1 MKKQKEPRIKNKKR
15 QRSLFTTL
23 MLFSVIPLI
32 LAIVIVSATSLYL
45 TKASLETSARE
56 TLYIAANNLANH
68 CNQNRIS
75 YATAETYYD
84 YIDGLQEQ
92 NIEMAI
98 ILNYSSSVTSIKN
111 ENDYRIREIT
121 VNEELAYKTDG
132 SAQGYYDK
140 AVVIDGKVYYAYYMP
155 IYVDNENVG
164 MAFAGELQNHITE
177 SVQKIVINFICVAGI
192 LVLLFSII
200 VLVFSKSLA
209 TSFQGLNK
217 RIAALSTGDLRV
229 QKVKNNSIRELNNL
243 QQAMELMQNNL
254 SETIGNI
261 TTVSVNL
268 VHTISDVT
276 KLSESNSAG
285 AGNILTAMQD
295 LSAATMGMA
304 ENVQDI
310 STQMIEIGNCVSDI
324 SDSVRS
330 LSTSSEKIL
339 LTNNDARDNMNQ
351 IMCNSRKSVDAVG
364 GITIQI
370 QETNESIS
378 EINKA
383 VEFIISISEQTKLLS
398 LNASIEAAR
407 AGEQGRG
414 FAVVAE
420 EIRHLSE
427 QSSEGAEMIKDIAQT
442 IIEKSGKSVEQTKE
456 VQALIKR
463 EQDSVEE
470 TQNQYNKLGSEIG
483 SSVEQIKSI
492 EQKTRNLTEYREKI
506 SDNVQSLSAIS
517 EENAAGNQEV
527 NSNIEKILSDVQT
540 VSDNCERMNKIA
552 ENLKQSVEY
561 FHK

>member
-45 TKASLETSARE
+45 TKSSLETSARE

-164 MAFAGELQNHITE
+164 MAFAGESQNHITE

-243 QQAMELMQNNL
+243 QQAMKLMQNNL